1 MKKFRQFTRFMQGHI
16 KWYALGLVLIF
27 ALQYFRTLTPLFI
40 QHVVDVTFGFETSNL
55 PGFIQPLLVG
65 DTLRV
70 ELLLIASV
78 SIGFTAVRMLL
89 IFTRRVIHAH
99 FVETTAYKM
108 RNKLYGHLQNLSYEY
123 HTHAETGDL
132 IQRVTTDVETYTTF
146 IGEQLVE
153 VVRMASLMAF
163 ALFQMAQMSP
173 LMTLVSSIIAPV
185 IFMLSFIYF
194 KRVKTVFKDVEE
206 AEGSMTTTV
215 QESMTGVRVV
225 KAFNNEIYEV
235 NKFQGKSEDFR
246 DKTFHLIHLMAW
258 FWGGTDF
265 LIFGQYAL
273 TASIGIVQVLNGNL
287 QTGQFIAFLSLLGLI
302 VWPIRQLGRII
313 ADFGKTSVAL
323 DRIESILEAPS
334 EHENDAARTL
344 DITGHIVF
352 KNVSF
357 QFSDDTKH
365 LLNDISLEIKPGER
379 VALIGRTGSGKS
391 TLLKL
396 LLRLYPI
403 DQGTIEIDGVP
414 IEQINKKHLRSEMGM
429 VLQEPFLYSRSV
441 YDNIAIMNR
450 KLPKERILNAASTAS
465 VHTDIKQFER
475 GYDTVVGERGVT
487 LSGGQ
492 KQRLAIARMLL
503 DPKPVLMFDDSLSA
517 VDTETDR
524 RIREALETTFKKS
537 TVIMITH
544 RITTAMEADKIF
556 VLDEGKIVQKG
567 THESLIKEAGMYRR
581 LWAIQSNLQETT
593 LEGGA
598 TDGA

>member
-1 MKKFRQFTRFMQGHI
+1 MIKYRQFTRFMRGNI
-16 KWYALGLVLIF
+16 RYYVLGLALIF
-27 ALQYFRTLTPLFI
+27 ILQYFRTITPLFI
-40 QHVVDVTFGFETSNL
+40 QHIIDVTFGNQPSNL
-55 PGFIQPLLVG
+55 PGFIARLLVAP
-65 DTLRV
+65 TIER
-70 ELLLIASV
+70 ELILIAGVSV
-78 SIGFTAVRMLL
+78 GFTLVRMLI
-89 IFTRRVIHAH
+89 IFSRRVIHAH
-99 FVETTAYKM
+99 FVEATAYRM
-108 RNKLYGHLQNLSYEY
+108 RNKLFSHLQNLSYDY
-123 HTHAETGDL
+123 HQHSETGDL

-163 ALFQMAQMSP
+163 ALFQMYQMNP
-173 LMTLVSSIIAPV
+173 LMTLVSSFIAPV
-185 IFMLSFIYF
+185 IFGLSYIYF
-194 KRVKTVFKDVEE
+194 RQVKTVFKAVEE
-206 AEGSMTTTV
+206 AEGTMTTTV

-235 NKFQGKSEDFR
+235 NKFQSKSENFR

-273 TASIGIVQVLNGNL
+273 TASIGIVQVLNGTL

-323 DRIESILEAPS
+323 DRIEDILSEVS
-334 EHENDAARTL
+334 EHVGDSENTP
-344 DITGHIVF
+344 DIKGHIVF
-352 KNVSF
+352 KDVSF

-365 LLNDISLEIKPGER
+365 LLEGINLEIKPGER

-403 DQGTIEIDGVP
+403 DSGTITIDGIP
-414 IEQINKKHLRSEMGM
+414 IEDINKKHLRRQIGM

-450 KLPKERILNAASTAS
+450 TLPKNRILDAANTAS
-465 VHTDIKQFER
+465 VHTDIQQFEK

-503 DPKPVLMFDDSLSA
+503 GEKPVLMFDDSLSA

-524 RIREALETTFKKS
+524 KIREALETTFKDS
-537 TVIMITH
+537 TVLMITH
-544 RITTAMEADKIF
+544 RITTALEADRIF
-556 VLDEGKIVQKG
+556 VLDEGKIVQQG
-567 THESLIKEAGMYRR
+567 THDSLIKEPGMYQR
-581 LWAIQSNLQETT
+581 LWAIQSNIQATT
-593 LEGGA
+593 LKEGI
-598 TDGA
+598 

>member
-1 MKKFRQFTRFMQGHI
+1 MKKFRQFTRFMEGNI

-40 QHVVDVTFGFETSNL
+40 QHLVDVTFGFEDSSL
-55 PGFIQPLLVG
+55 PRFIQNWLVA
-65 DTLRV
+65 DNLSD
-70 ELLLIASV
+70 ELILIALVSV
-78 SIGFTAVRMLL
+78 GFTFIRMTL
-89 IFTRRVIHAH
+89 IFSRRVIHAH

-108 RNKLYGHLQNLSYEY
+108 RNKLYEHLQNLSYEY
-123 HTHAETGDL
+123 HAHSETGDL

-163 ALFQMAQMSP
+163 ALFQMAQMSL
-173 LMTLVSSIIAPV
+173 LMTGISSIIAPIV
-185 IFMLSFIYF
+185 FTLSFVYF
-194 KRVKTVFKDVEE
+194 RRVKNVFKEVEE
-206 AEGSMTTTV
+206 AEGTMTTTV

-225 KAFNNEIYEV
+225 KAFNNEIFEV
-235 NKFQGKSEDFR
+235 GKFEGKSATFR
-246 DKTFHLIHLMAW
+246 DRTFHLIHLMAW

-287 QTGQFIAFLSLLGLI
+287 QTGEFIAFLSLLGLI

-323 DRIESILEAPS
+323 DRIEAILSEPS
-334 EHENDAARTL
+334 EHDGDSLNTPDVK
-344 DITGHIVF
+344 GHIVF

-365 LLNDISLEIKPGER
+365 LLSDISLEIQPGER

-403 DQGTIEIDGVP
+403 DQGSIEIDGVP
-414 IEQINKKHLRSEMGM
+414 IDAINKKHLRSQMGM

-450 KLPKERILNAASTAS
+450 KLPKERILNAAATAS
-465 VHTDIKQFER
+465 VHTDIQQFEK

-524 RIREALETTFKKS
+524 KIREALETTFKDS

-544 RITTAMEADKIF
+544 RITTAMEADHIF

-567 THESLIKEAGMYRR
+567 THDDLINEPGMYQR
-581 LWAIQSNLQETT
+581 LWAIQSNLKATT
-593 LEGGA
+593 LEGGE
-598 TDGA
+598 